1 MKKYDYLIVGAGLF
15 GSTFAYEAKKKGKR
29 CLVIDKREH
38 IGGNVYCQQIE
49 GINVHKYGAHI
60 FHTSNKEIW
69 DYVNSFA
76 TFNDFINSPLAV
88 YKSKA
93 YNLPFN
99 MNTFKQMWGVEEPEQ
114 AKAIIDSQV
123 RELGIKNPKNLE
135 EKALSLVGTDIYER
149 LIKGYTQK
157 QWQRSCDSL
166 PPSIIERIPIR
177 FTYDNNYFNDTY
189 QGIPIGGYNVIIE
202 KMLHGTEVKLGTD
215 YFELENREE
224 IAEKTIF
231 TGPIDRFFNYQL
243 GELEYRSIRLD
254 TRVLDCPSYQGNAVI
269 NYCDIEIPYTRVIE
283 HKYFEYGAQ
292 PKTVVSW
299 EYSTEWTKNDEPF
312 YPINDA
318 KNNELYQKYVSLAEK
333 RPDVIFGGRLGQYKY
348 YDMDR
353 IIESALDLAKRAL
366 T

>member
-15 GSTFAYEAKKKGKR
+15 GSTFAYEAKKKGKC

-69 DYVNSFA
+69 DYVNGFA

-123 RELGIKNPKNLE
+123 RKLGIKNPKNLE

-177 FTYDNNYFNDTY
+177 FTYDNNYFNATY

-254 TRVLDCPSYQGNAVI
+254 TRVLDCQSYQGNAVI

-318 KNNELYQKYVSLAEK
+318 KNNELYQKYVSLAK
-333 RPDVIFGGRLGQYKY
+333 NRPDVIFGGRLGYYKY

-353 IIESALDLAKRAL
+353 IMESALDLAKKEF
-366 T
+366 